1 MQSEPAI
8 ESFLETVQRSGV
20 IPEAQ
25 MERLLHEFLEPGT
38 SFDSSVKIADELVAR
53 KVLTRWQVDE
63 LLCGKDKGFLLGPY
77 CILKPLGRGGMG
89 TVYLAEHRVMRRHC
103 AIKVL
108 PTEYLSKEPSF
119 LDRFHLEAQAVA
131 ALDHPN
137 IVRAYDV
144 NKALIGETEV
154 HYLVMEYVEGQD
166 LRRIVE
172 SQGVLDYCE
181 AADLICQ
188 AAEGLAHAH
197 ARGLVHRDIKP
208 ANLLVDTEGVVKILD
223 LGLAK
228 FFDDERHP
236 SLTDPHQKNVLGTVD
251 YMAPEQARN
260 SHDVDARADI
270 YSLGHTFYFLLTGH
284 PPFPEGTAAERLHAH
299 QTKSPEPIRH
309 QRPDVP
315 SRLVAIINKM
325 TAKRPGLRYQTTI
338 EVTKAL
344 ARWLDEETEDGS
356 RGTYSSPS
364 VRGSSPARSLRHAA
378 TQSRLVASDETE
390 LELAPLDDEEPLAE
404 LSGSGPTTAG
414 TDSKQSQP
422 KGDVPSS
429 TADVDAPSMSSSSS
443 AHKGPEGVN
452 VAHLLEEL
460 PELPELENGLMA
472 ALPENGLTGPSTEG
486 GSLTAPITRQGS
498 LFARAHEKA
507 EPRSV
512 LSVLLDSAWFWIGV
526 AVLVVVVLIV
536 AMLYVWLSTSADQVR
551 SRMDEPSVP
560 APPGVEQGPGP
571 SAELPQ
577 APAIKGAGVRRS
589 PAPSNGTQLP
599 DHRPGSPDP
608 SKETVDAAPADMP
621 DKGGAATSRPSS
633 ETTKEAQKRQQS
645 PKRPPG
651 KPGSKKAAEAKTAV
665 RQRLLAG
672 LTEFSCRLE
681 SFDSHPRSKFNLMVE
696 RQAEEAAKRI
706 GLKVTESDAAVMY
719 IKLKAD
725 NVEGHVRIVVSAQLD
740 CRTSSSQVV
749 DVWHHAQQIGF
760 VPRYALQRGNLHV
773 VLRKEIGQFFRQ
785 FTRDCQDARAEIHE
799 TKRHHGKTP

>member
-8 ESFLETVQRSGV
+8 ESFLDTVQRSGV
-20 IPEAQ
+20 IPTAQ
-25 MERLLHEFLEPGT
+25 MKRLLHEFLEPGT
-38 SFDSSVKIADELVAR
+38 SFDSSLKIADELVAR

-63 LLCGKDKGFLLGPY
+63 LLCGKNKGFLLGPY

-144 NKALIGETEV
+144 NKALIDEKEV

-166 LRRIVE
+166 LRRMVE
-172 SQGVLDYCE
+172 RQGVLDYRE

-251 YMAPEQARN
+251 YMAPEQARS

-315 SRLVAIINKM
+315 SRLVAIIDKM
-325 TAKRPGLRYQTTI
+325 TAKRPGLRYQTAI

-344 ARWLDEETEDGS
+344 ARWLDSETEDGS
-356 RGTYSSPS
+356 RKTYSSPS
-364 VRGSSPARSLRHAA
+364 LRGSSPSRSSRHAA
-378 TQSRLVASDETE
+378 SQSRLVASDETE
-390 LELAPLDDEEPLAE
+390 LELAPLDEVEPPAE
-404 LSGSGPTTAG
+404 LSGSSPSTAAA
-414 TDSKQSQP
+414 DSKQSRSE
-422 KGDVPSS
+422 GDVPSS
-429 TADVDAPSMSSSSS
+429 TADVDAPSTSSSSS
-443 AHKGPEGVN
+443 AHEGPEDVS
-452 VAHLLEEL
+452 VAQLLEEL

-472 ALPENGLTGPSTEG
+472 ALPENGLTGPSIG
-486 GSLTAPITRQGS
+486 DGSLTPPIGRQGV
-498 LFARAHEKA
+498 LLARAHQKA
-507 EPRSV
+507 EPRSFV
-512 LSVLLDSAWFWIGV
+512 TVLLDSAWFWIGV

-536 AMLYVWLSTSADQVR
+536 AMLYVWLSTGGDQVR

-560 APPGVEQGPGP
+560 APPAVEQGPGP
-571 SAELPQ
+571 SAELRQ
-577 APAIKGAGVRRS
+577 ASATKDVEGPKS
-589 PAPSNGTQLP
+589 PTPSSGTQSP
-599 DHRPGSPDP
+599 EHRPGSPDP
-608 SKETVDAAPADMP
+608 VEETVDAIPADMP
-621 DKGGAATSRPSS
+621 DQVGAAASRPSS
-633 ETTKEAQKRQQS
+633 ETTKEAHKRQQS
-645 PKRPPG
+645 PPQPSG
-651 KPGSKKAAEAKTAV
+651 KPGPKKAAEAKTTV
-665 RQRLLAG
+665 RKRLLAG
-672 LTEFSCRLE
+672 LREFSCRLE
-681 SFDSHPRSKFNLMVE
+681 SFDSDPRSKLNLMVE

-706 GLKVTESDAAVMY
+706 GLEVTKSDAAVMHVQ
-719 IKLKAD
+719 LKAED
-725 NVEGHVRIVVSAQLD
+725 AEGHVRIVVSARLE
-740 CRTSSSQVV
+740 CRTPGSQVV
-749 DVWHHAQQIGF
+749 DVWRHAEQIGF
-760 VPRYALQRGNLHV
+760 FPRDALQRGNLHF
-773 VLRKEIGQFFRQ
+773 VLRKEMGQFFRR
-785 FTRDCQDARAEIHE
+785 FTRDCQDARAEIDE
-799 TKRHHGKTP
+799 TQRRRDKTP